1 MPDTT
6 DLNAFNVS
14 LNKIF
19 HSFIIFFQYPSI
31 IFIMVIPNNL
41 IISLCEFVDENG
53 WDQNYFADFN
63 IPRPVTT
70 QWLEP
75 ILGNKNPPFHWLD

>member
-1 MPDTT
+1 MKWQQQVSSLIIRVVFNHMPDTT

-53 WDQNYFADFN
+53 
-63 IPRPVTT
+63 
-70 QWLEP
+70 
-75 ILGNKNPPFHWLD
+75 